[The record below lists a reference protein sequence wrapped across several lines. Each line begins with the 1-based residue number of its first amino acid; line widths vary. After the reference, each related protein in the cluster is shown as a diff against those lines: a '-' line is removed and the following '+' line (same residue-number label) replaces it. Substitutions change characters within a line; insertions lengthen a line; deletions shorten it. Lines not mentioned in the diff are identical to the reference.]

1 MITELLTAIADR
13 LAATEPNLK
22 YIDEDWGQLDYYQ
35 ESPPV
40 KFPACLLEYRQT
52 SWNNQGRYVQDGIIN
67 LSIRVADLPLSGTG
81 LRGSAAQK
89 EKAQALW
96 VILGNI
102 YTALSNW
109 RPANSIYGPL
119 GRVSTQRIKRDD
131 GIREFEMVFTCAV
144 TDHTAQTQY
153 YNIADP
159 AVAAAQFNTVPPAQV
174 LGIELEQA

>member
-40 KFPACLLEYRQT
+40 KFPACLLEWQQT
-52 SWNNQGRYVQDGIIN
+52 SWNNQGRYVQDGVIN
-67 LSIRVADLPLSGTG
+67 LSVRVADMPLSGTG
-81 LRGSAAQK
+81 LRGSEAQK
-89 EKAQALW
+89 VKAMALW
-96 VILGNI
+96 LILGNI
-102 YTALSNW
+102 YTALSGW
-109 RPANSIYGPL
+109 RPAESIYGPL
-119 GRVSTQRIKRDD
+119 SRVSTRRIKRDD

-144 TDHTAQTQY
+144 TDRTAQTQY

-159 AVAAAQFNTVPPAQV
+159 AVAAAQFHTVPPAQV
-174 LGIELEQA
+174 LGIELKEL